1 MSHSMLNLQR
11 IATAKHAVIGAIASV
26 DPLLDIDYSNL
37 HIVGSTYIEGK
48 QTSDVDVLVG
58 VPIDTNCVTFQ
69 GWEYGGS
76 VGIGNSH
83 WGSWKRTV
91 CGVEVNMLL
100 CVSQEYI
107 DKWRTAADVCRM
119 LHLSGANLRTGQV
132 HCIHEV
138 IMEDADPELIARVY
152 DYR

>member
-1 MSHSMLNLQR
+1 MLNLQR
-11 IATAKHAVIGAIASV
+11 IAIAKHAVIDAIASH
-26 DPLLDIDYSNL
+26 DPFIYIGDSNL
-37 HIVGSTYIEGK
+37 HIVGSTYIKDK

-58 VPIDTNCVTFQ
+58 VPFDQDGVAFP

-83 WGSWKRTV
+83 WSSWKRTV
-91 CGVEVNMLL
+91 DGVEVNMLL
-100 CVSQEYI
+100 CDSHEYI
-107 DKWRTAADVCRM
+107 DKWLTAADVCRM

-132 HCIHEV
+132 HGIHEV
-138 IMEDADPELIARVY
+138 IMEDADPELIAVVY